1 MNERPDIRMDKAQFL
16 QWVQGKEGKYEL
28 RRGRVVMQAGSSNR
42 HGWIAAGFVTALSNR
57 LDAGVCAVGPA
68 DIAVE
73 VGDEIRYPDVVV
85 EKREDDGSDL
95 STNRP
100 VILVE
105 VLSPSSAGT
114 DFTEKL
120 AEYTSLPS
128 LEAYI
133 VASQD
138 EPICWLWQRGADGA
152 FPRLPEE
159 IKGRDAAIALSARA
173 ISLPLAEIYRGI
185 GATRAPV
192 P

>member
-16 QWVQGKEGKYEL
+16 QWVQGQEGKCEL
-28 RRGRVVMQAGSSNR
+28 RRGRVVMQAGGSKR

-57 LDAGVCAVGPA
+57 LDGALWAVGPA

-73 VGDEIRYPDVVV
+73 IGREVRYPDVVV

-120 AEYTSLPS
+120 AEYTSLAS

-138 EPICWLWQRGADGA
+138 QPKCYVWQRRPDGA
-152 FPRLPEE
+152 FDAAPRVIE
-159 IKGRDAAIALSARA
+159 GRDQSIQIAALSVA
-173 ISLPLAEIYRGI
+173 IPLAEVYRGI
-185 GATRAPV
+185 DI
-192 P
+192 